1 MQDEDVCP
9 MHSGLQDIT
18 VWAIPARKRRKPRRR
33 ERVPI
38 TRRGAPI
45 IAEDSRLVLHLHV
58 IVGGF
63 VADLVEEVARVHSIS
78 RSRYNLDHE
87 AP

>member
-1 MQDEDVCP
+1 VQDEDVCP
-9 MHSGLQDIT
+9 VHSGLQDIT
-18 VWAIPARKRRKPRRR
+18 VWAIPARMRRKPRRR

-38 TRRGAPI
+38 TRRGDTI
-45 IAEDSRLVLHLHV
+45 IADSSRLVLQLHV
-58 IVGGF
+58 TVGGF